1 MLPCEAHR
9 FICKYVGITYEGRGA
24 APLLCNKDIQDG
36 SRALYMVV
44 DSLAILDNL
53 LF

>member
-1 MLPCEAHR
+1 MR
-9 FICKYVGITYEGRGA
+9 GGGA

-36 SRALYMVV
+36 LRSLYMVV